1 MNDSREGAS
10 HDSPEETLAVPD
22 ERDILEPLSLQ
33 LIAKRF
39 TKLFWQGAA
48 LLGACVLLLT
58 VGTGT
63 AGWYTSRSQFC
74 NSCHIMEPYY
84 TSWQESSHKD
94 VACTKC
100 HFPPGVAEKAR
111 GKVLGLLQLA
121 KYVTQTQGPRPVA
134 EIPDASCLRSGC
146 HETRLLS
153 GRVDFKGIAFDHG
166 KHLGHLSQGIELR
179 CTSCHSQIVQG
190 AHMTVTEST
199 CFLCH
204 FKNGHFNEGLGAC
217 TRCHQIPETEFDLGG
232 GVKFDHNLAY
242 EQGVDCQSCHSDLI
256 RGQGEVPQERC
267 TVCHNRP
274 DDLKRYQD
282 GPFLHK
288 THVSDHK
295 VDCTMCH
302 LEVHHSLDADLF
314 THAVS
319 QCANCHPNQHQQ
331 QVAML
336 EGTGARLIPQ
346 YQSTM
351 AAARLSCFTCHQRK
365 EVSDVG
371 TVLMKAS
378 LQTCI
383 GCHAAEEISG
393 LQLYHDQLRELLV
406 KLESDVGTI
415 QTTIDDATLEPER
428 RAALSQRLLDLQH
441 DVRFLH
447 AGNDIHNSHYASELT
462 AKLVEELT
470 ALYRDLQ
477 LDPPDVQLPES
488 PKRVSGQIDGGADQ
502 DETSAEQTGTLAEPN
517 ENPEPSGKE

>member
-204 FKNGHFNEGLGAC
+204 FKDGHFNEGLGAC

-232 GVKFDHNLAY
+232 GVKFDHDLAY

-302 LEVHHSLDADLF
+302 LEVHHSLGCRPLHPCRFAMRELPPKSASAAGGHAGGNGGKVNSPVPEYHGRGPPLLLYMSPAQRSVGCGDRVDESLLADLY
-314 THAVS
+314 
-319 QCANCHPNQHQQ
+319 
-331 QVAML
+331 
-336 EGTGARLIPQ
+336 RLPC
-346 YQSTM
+346 
-351 AAARLSCFTCHQRK
+351 R
-365 EVSDVG
+365 G
-371 TVLMKAS
+371 
-378 LQTCI
+378 
-383 GCHAAEEISG
+383 
-393 LQLYHDQLRELLV
+393 
-406 KLESDVGTI
+406 
-415 QTTIDDATLEPER
+415 
-428 RAALSQRLLDLQH
+428 
-441 DVRFLH
+441 
-447 AGNDIHNSHYASELT
+447 
-462 AKLVEELT
+462 
-470 ALYRDLQ
+470 RDL
-477 LDPPDVQLPES
+477 
-488 PKRVSGQIDGGADQ
+488 R
-502 DETSAEQTGTLAEPN
+502 SAVVP
-517 ENPEPSGKE
+517 